1 MLARLV
7 TFVLSLTA
15 LAPIAAIWAVKK
27 RAEHGVTFWGP
38 TLFAGVSIA
47 FALILLWRVVPK
59 KSERRVL
66 PVQKSESVDKEVLSF
81 LLAYLLPLIVQS
93 DKPVDWPTTV
103 AVGVVVVMV
112 IWRSQLIHI
121 NPLLGLF
128 GFHFFKVS
136 TESGQT
142 HLLIT
147 RNSTVAPADLTAFKL
162 SEHLWYEQGKRADP

>member
-1 MLARLV
+1 MLAKIV
-7 TFVLSLTA
+7 TFALSLTA
-15 LAPIAAIWAVKK
+15 LAPIAAVWAVK
-27 RAEHGVTFWGP
+27 RRLDHGLAFWMPCG
-38 TLFAGVSIA
+38 FVAISIA
-47 FALILLWRVVPK
+47 FALILLLVIVPRDC
-59 KSERRVL
+59 ERRVL

-93 DKPVDWPTTV
+93 DKPVDWPTTLV
-103 AVGVVVVMV
+103 VGGLIVVV

-147 RNSTVAPADLTAFKL
+147 RSASVTPADLTAFKL
-162 SEHLWYEQGKRADP
+162 SEHLWYEQNRRQDS